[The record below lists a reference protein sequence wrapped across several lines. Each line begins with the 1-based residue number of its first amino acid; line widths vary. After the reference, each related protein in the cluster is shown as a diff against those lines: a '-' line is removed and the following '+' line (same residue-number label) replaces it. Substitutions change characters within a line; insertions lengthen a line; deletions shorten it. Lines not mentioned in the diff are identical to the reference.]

1 MASHSEKTMKVEKKI
16 DRGKV
21 EIHEEECKGCGLCV
35 AACPVHVMR
44 LAEYLNSYG
53 YHPVEYTGAGC
64 TGCGICFYACPEPGA
79 ITVYVLESPARMV
92 VTQGMSEAL
101 AAA

>member
-1 MASHSEKTMKVEKKI
+1 MASRSEDMMKVEAKI

-21 EIHEEECKGCGLCV
+21 EIQEEECKGCGLCV

-53 YHPVEYTGAGC
+53 YHPAQYLGAGC

-79 ITVYVLESPARMV
+79 MTVYTLESPARAV
-92 VTQGMSEAL
+92 VAHERSEAL
-101 AAA
+101 VAA